1 MINYTRS
8 SYYGLT
14 YLFRIQGS
22 VVPRS
27 LMGTAVACIIN
38 WMIFEEIIPLPGSSS
53 DDRSNGLIA
62 HPYTFQVMGLIFGY
76 LSVYRIQVSYL
87 RYWEGVTMV
96 KNMHSKWA
104 DACGQVIAFDR
115 SKSSETDVTTDPFCV
130 HIVRLFSQ
138 MSAMATMRLHVVD
151 AGESLYFDAVEAATS
166 SRLAPLGNSV
176 SKSTKN
182 LIKGKLG
189 RSSKVEPD
197 EHKKKN
203 QHHLNDLPVHAG
215 ESLSSVTALGN
226 VHEVAR
232 KHNEHMVSNKRG
244 GSISGSFSL
253 SRSPTVAEKV
263 HELSGGIAPAERR
276 LLLKA
281 PCPVFA
287 TAQRIQ
293 RAITTRLNAGGMCA
307 PPPIVSRIFQEISN
321 GLLAYNNATKMKEI
335 PVPFA
340 YVQLN
345 AITLNLFNL
354 ILTPIAVATYT
365 SELWLS
371 LVTVAV
377 TVMSFYSAFIVANE
391 MEDPFGSE
399 ENDVPMLEYHEEF
412 CASLVAI
419 MTNGWLPED
428 QWMVPEGKW
437 MRPRTV
443 GVAANAFCDTIGRK
457 NIRFTREAR
466 PVPTDSLINRAKANG
481 SKGPKA
487 GLRPFS
493 FGLRRKA
500 SAGQFPAVYGP
511 TEGFPDAKGEMDKMA
526 GIIQRARRRKVDKAK
541 GRSSSKSS
549 VLGGAAGGSD
559 APPSP
564 KLPPVPGPAS
574 PGTSTTSK
582 KAVVIA
588 AQ

>member
-14 YLFRIQGS
+14 YLLRIKGS

-27 LMGTAVACIIN
+27 LAGTAVACIIN
-38 WMIFEEIIPLPGSSS
+38 WLIFEEIIPLPGTNSE
-53 DDRSNGLIA
+53 DRSSGLIA

-151 AGESLYFDAVEAATS
+151 AGESLYFDAVEAATT
-166 SRLAPLGNSV
+166 SRLAPLQTKV

-182 LIKGKLG
+182 LMGG
-189 RSSKVEPD
+189 SFSSRSSKVEPD
-197 EHKKKN
+197 EHKEK
-203 QHHLNDLPVHAG
+203 HHLNHLPVQAG

-232 KHNEHMVSNKRG
+232 KHNEHMVANKRG
-244 GSISGSFSL
+244 SCGSFSL
-253 SRSPTVAEKV
+253 HRSPTVAEKV

-437 MRPRTV
+437 VRPRTI
-443 GVAANAFCDTIGRK
+443 GKAANAFCDTIGRK

-466 PVPTDSLINRAKANG
+466 PEPTDSLINRAKANG
-481 SKGPKA
+481 SKGPKS
-487 GLRPFS
+487 GLKPFS

-500 SAGQFPAVYGP
+500 TESKFPAVYGP
-511 TEGFPDAKGEMDKMA
+511 QEGFPDGGVEMDKMA
-526 GIIQRARRRKVDKAK
+526 AVIQRSRRRKIAKAK
-541 GRSSSKSS
+541 GPSS
-549 VLGGAAGGSD
+549 GAGGSD

-564 KLPPVPGPAS
+564 KLRPVAGPPS
-574 PGTSTTSK
+574 PGTAASK
-582 KAVVIA
+582 KAVAIA
-588 AQ
+588 EQ